1 MDTSVLLFLLFLSLV
16 FSAIFS
22 GIEIAFLSANKLKIE
37 LSYQRGSYSGKLLN
51 DYIKNPSKF
60 IVTTLLGNNI
70 ALISFGILM
79 AMLLEPLLE
88 PLFKQYFNNPDLFVF
103 LTQTLISTTIVLFLG
118 EFIPKVLFKVFADSI
133 LPIMVVPYKIIDI
146 ILTPGVWLITALSS
160 LVFKLFGIK
169 VTSHDIEFSSV
180 DLEKFI
186 KDHNHPNKKGDQE
199 EEVDTELFEN
209 ALYLKKLRVRDC
221 MVPRREITAID
232 INDSIEELK
241 KLFIETNHSRIL
253 VYNDVIDKII
263 GYIHHFDLH
272 KKPTSIATIL
282 IPIKVVPE
290 TLQIQQLLN
299 EFIKENKNIAWV
311 VNEYGGT
318 AGVIT
323 LEDIL
328 EEIFGEIDD
337 EYDKDELIGNQ
348 LSKNE
353 FILSGRMEIDR
364 INEDY
369 NLALPEGDYDTLS
382 GLIIDYYESIPEQ
395 NEIIQIG
402 KYTFKIL
409 DVSETK
415 IETVKLEVTENDDN
429 Q

>member
-1 MDTSVLLFLLFLSLV
+1 MVTTILLILLTLI

-22 GIEIAFLSANKLKIE
+22 GIEIAFLSANKLKVE
-37 LSYQRGSYSGKLLN
+37 LSFQRGTLSGKILN
-51 DYIKNPSKF
+51 DYIKHPSKF

-70 ALISFGILM
+70 ALIVFGILT
-79 AMLLEPLLE
+79 ASLLEPVL
-88 PLFKQYFNNPDLFVF
+88 DLYLNSKF
-103 LTQTLISTTIVLFLG
+103 LILAVQTVISTTVVLFLG
-118 EFIPKVLFKVFADSI
+118 EFIPKVLFKVFADTI
-133 LPIMVVPYKIIDI
+133 LPVMALPFRIINV
-146 ILTPGVWLITALSS
+146 ILTPGVWLITGISTL
-160 LVFKLFGIK
+160 LFKIAGVK
-169 VTSHDIEFSSV
+169 VNQQDIEFTSI

-186 KDHNHPNKKGDQE
+186 KDHNQTDGEED

-232 INDSIEELK
+232 VSESVEELK
-241 KLFIETNHSRIL
+241 KLIIETYHSRIL
-253 VYNDVIDKII
+253 VYDDSIDKII

-272 KKPTSIATIL
+272 KKPSNIAGIL
-282 IPIKVVPE
+282 MPIKVVPE
-290 TLQIQQLLN
+290 TMHIQKLLN
-299 EFIKENKNIAWV
+299 EFIKENKSIAWV

-337 EYDKDELIGNQ
+337 EYDKDELVGNQ

-353 FILSGRMEIDR
+353 FILSGRLEIDR
-364 INEDY
+364 INEEY
-369 NLALPEGDYDTLS
+369 NLDLPEGDYDTLS
-382 GLIIDYYESIPEQ
+382 GFILDHHETIPEN
-395 NEIIQIG
+395 NEVIEIG
-402 KYTFKIL
+402 KYSFKIL
-409 DVSETK
+409 DVSDTK
-415 IETVKLEVTENDDN
+415 IETVKLIVNDDAEN

>member
-1 MDTSVLLFLLFLSLV
+1 MLATILLIILTLLF
-16 FSAIFS
+16 SALFS
-22 GIEIAFLSANKLKIE
+22 GIEIAFLSANKLKVE
-37 LSYQRGSYSGKLLN
+37 LSYQRGTLSGKILN
-51 DYIKNPSKF
+51 DYIKHPSKF

-70 ALISFGILM
+70 ALIAFGILAAKLM
-79 AMLLEPLLE
+79 EPLLE
-88 PLFKQYFNNPDLFVF
+88 EYLRAGFFV
-103 LTQTLISTTIVLFLG
+103 LLIQTIISTVVVLFLG
-118 EFIPKVLFKVFADSI
+118 EFIPKVIFKVFADSI
-133 LPIMVVPYKIIDI
+133 LPVMAVPFRIIHWV
-146 ILTPGVWLITALSS
+146 LTPGVFIINGLST
-160 LVFKLFGIK
+160 LLFKLAGVK
-169 VTSHDIEFSSV
+169 VSETDIQFTSV

-186 KDHNHPNKKGDQE
+186 KDHSVSEEEE

-232 INDSIEELK
+232 ISEPVEELK
-241 KLFIETNHSRIL
+241 KIIIETYHSRIL
-253 VYNDVIDKII
+253 IFDDNIDKIV

-272 KKPTSIATIL
+272 KKPADIASIL
-282 IPIKVVPE
+282 MPIKVVPE
-290 TLQIQQLLN
+290 AMHIQKLLN
-299 EFIKENKNIAWV
+299 EFIKENKSIAWV

-337 EYDKDELIGNQ
+337 EYDKDELVGNQ

-353 FILSGRMEIDR
+353 FILSGRLEIDR

-369 NLALPEGDYDTLS
+369 NLDLPEGDYDTLS
-382 GLIIDYYESIPEQ
+382 GFIIDYHETIPEK
-395 NEIIQIG
+395 NEVIEIG
-402 KYTFKIL
+402 KYTFKIM

-415 IETVKLEVTENDDN
+415 IETVKMVVQQDAEN

>member
-1 MDTSVLLFLLFLSLV
+1 MGTTIFLIILTLI

-37 LSYQRGSYSGKLLN
+37 LSFQRGTLSGKILN

-70 ALISFGILM
+70 ALIAFGIL
-79 AMLLEPLLE
+79 AASLLEPILEQYITSPFLVLLI
-88 PLFKQYFNNPDLFVF
+88 
-103 LTQTLISTTIVLFLG
+103 QTIISTTVVLFLG
-118 EFIPKVLFKVFADSI
+118 EFIPKVLFKVFADTI
-133 LPIMVVPYKIIDI
+133 LPIMALPFRIIHW
-146 ILTPGVWLITALSS
+146 ILTPGVIFITGLSS
-160 LVFKLFGIK
+160 MFFKLFGVK
-169 VTSHDIEFSSV
+169 VSEHDIEFSSV

-186 KDHNHPNKKGDQE
+186 KDHNQTDGE
-199 EEVDTELFEN
+199 EAEEVDTELFEN
-209 ALYLKKLRVRDC
+209 AMFLKRLRVRDC

-232 INDSIEELK
+232 LKDSVDELK
-241 KLFIETNHSRIL
+241 KIIIATYHSRIL
-253 VYNDVIDKII
+253 IYDDNIDKVL

-272 KKPTSIATIL
+272 KKPKTIQDIL
-282 IPIKVVPE
+282 MPIKVVPE
-290 TLQIQQLLN
+290 TMHLQKLLN
-299 EFIKENKNIAWV
+299 EFIKENKSIAWV

-353 FILSGRMEIDR
+353 FILSGRQEIDH
-364 INEDY
+364 INEEYKLD
-369 NLALPEGDYDTLS
+369 LPEGDYDTLS
-382 GLIIDYYESIPEQ
+382 GFIIDHHETIPEK
-395 NEIIQIG
+395 NEIIEIG
-402 KYTFKIL
+402 KYSFKIL

-415 IETVKLEVTENDDN
+415 IETVKLEINEKADN

>member
-1 MDTSVLLFLLFLSLV
+1 MSITIVLFLIVLSLI

-22 GIEIAFLSANKLKIE
+22 GVEIAFLSANKLKIE
-37 LSYQRGSYSGKLLN
+37 LSFQRGTISGKILN

-70 ALISFGILM
+70 ALISFGILFV
-79 AMLLEPLLE
+79 MLVEPYLSQIIPSPFWRLII
-88 PLFKQYFNNPDLFVF
+88 
-103 LTQTLISTTIVLFLG
+103 QTILSTTIILVLG
-118 EFIPKVLFKVFADSI
+118 EFIPKILFKVFADTI
-133 LPIMVVPYKIIDI
+133 LPAMAIPFRIIHWM
-146 ILTPGVWLITALSS
+146 LTPGVLLINGLSALF
-160 LVFKLFGIK
+160 FKIAGVK
-169 VTSHDIEFSSV
+169 VSEHDIEFSSV

-186 KDHNHPNKKGDQE
+186 KDHNHSDNEEE

-209 ALYLKKLRVRDC
+209 ALFLKKLRVRDC

-232 INDSIEELK
+232 INDSVKDLKEL
-241 KLFIETNHSRIL
+241 IIRSYHSRIL
-253 VYNDVIDKII
+253 VYEESIDKII
-263 GYIHHFDLH
+263 GYVHHFDLH
-272 KKPTSIATIL
+272 KKPTNIRAIL

-290 TLQIQQLLN
+290 TMHIQKLLN
-299 EFIKENKNIAWV
+299 DFIKTNKSIAWV

-353 FILSGRMEIDR
+353 FILSGRLEIDR
-364 INEDY
+364 INEEYDL
-369 NLALPEGDYDTLS
+369 NLPEGDYDTLS
-382 GLIIDYYESIPEQ
+382 GLIIAHHETIPTQ
-395 NEIIQIG
+395 NEIIEIEN
-402 KYTFKIL
+402 YSFKIL
-409 DVSETK
+409 DVSDTK
-415 IETVKLEVTENDDN
+415 IETVKLIVNEKADN

>member
-1 MDTSVLLFLLFLSLV
+1 
-16 FSAIFS
+16 
-22 GIEIAFLSANKLKIE
+22 IAFLSANKLKVE
-37 LSYQRGSYSGKLLN
+37 LSYQRGTLSGKILN
-51 DYIKNPSKF
+51 DYIKHPSKF

-70 ALISFGILM
+70 ALIAFGILSAKLM
-79 AMLLEPLLE
+79 EPLLE
-88 PLFKQYFNNPDLFVF
+88 EYLRAGFFV
-103 LTQTLISTTIVLFLG
+103 LLIQTIISTVVVLFLG
-118 EFIPKVLFKVFADSI
+118 EFIPKVIFKVFADSI
-133 LPIMVVPYKIIDI
+133 LPVMAVPFRIIHWV
-146 ILTPGVWLITALSS
+146 LTPGVFIINGLST
-160 LVFKLFGIK
+160 LLFKLAGVK
-169 VTSHDIEFSSV
+169 VSETDIQFTSV

-186 KDHNHPNKKGDQE
+186 KDHSVSEEEE

-232 INDSIEELK
+232 ISEPVEELK
-241 KLFIETNHSRIL
+241 KIIIETYHSRIL
-253 VYNDVIDKII
+253 IFDDNIDKIV

-272 KKPTSIATIL
+272 KKPADIASIL
-282 IPIKVVPE
+282 MPIKVVPE
-290 TLQIQQLLN
+290 AMHIQKLLN
-299 EFIKENKNIAWV
+299 EFIKENKSIAWV

-337 EYDKDELIGNQ
+337 EYDKDELVGNQ

-353 FILSGRMEIDR
+353 FILSGRLEIDR

-369 NLALPEGDYDTLS
+369 NLDLPEGDYDTLS
-382 GLIIDYYESIPEQ
+382 GFIIDYHETIPEK
-395 NEIIQIG
+395 NEVIEIG
-402 KYTFKIL
+402 KYTFKIM

-415 IETVKLEVTENDDN
+415 IETVKMVVQQDAEN

>member
-1 MDTSVLLFLLFLSLV
+1 MGVTVFLIILTLV

-37 LSYQRGSYSGKLLN
+37 LSYQRGTLSGRILN

-70 ALISFGILM
+70 ALISFGILT
-79 AMLLEPLLE
+79 ASLLEPLLE
-88 PLFKQYFNNPDLFVF
+88 NYLTSTF
-103 LTQTLISTTIVLFLG
+103 LILVIQTVITTTVVLILG
-118 EFIPKVLFKVFADSI
+118 EFIPKVLFKVFADII
-133 LPIMVVPYKIIDI
+133 LPVMAVPFRIIHWV
-146 ILTPGVWLITALSS
+146 LTPGVLLITGISTL
-160 LVFKLFGIK
+160 LFKIAGVK
-169 VTSHDIEFSSV
+169 VSQHDIEFSSV

-186 KDHNHPNKKGDQE
+186 KDHNQTDGESEE

-232 INDSIEELK
+232 ISDSVDELK
-241 KLFIETNHSRIL
+241 QLIIKTYHSRIL
-253 VYNDVIDKII
+253 VYKDTVDKMV

-272 KKPTSIATIL
+272 KKPKTIADML
-282 IPIKVVPE
+282 MPIKVVPE
-290 TLQIQQLLN
+290 TMHIQKLLN
-299 EFIKENKNIAWV
+299 EFIKENKSIAWV

-328 EEIFGEIDD
+328 EEIFGEIED
-337 EYDKDELIGNQ
+337 EYDKDELVGNQ

-353 FILSGRMEIDR
+353 FILSGRLEIDR
-364 INEDY
+364 INEEY
-369 NLALPEGDYDTLS
+369 NLDIPEGDYDTLS
-382 GLIIDYYESIPEQ
+382 GFILNHHETIPEN
-395 NEIIQIG
+395 NEVIEIG
-402 KYTFKIL
+402 KYQFKIM
-409 DVSETK
+409 DVSDTK
-415 IETVKLEVTENDDN
+415 IETVKLIITENADS

>member
-1 MDTSVLLFLLFLSLV
+1 MATTIFLIFLTLLF
-16 FSAIFS
+16 SAMFS

-37 LSYQRGSYSGKLLN
+37 LSYQRGTLSGKILN

-70 ALISFGILM
+70 ALISFGILF
-79 AMLLEPLLE
+79 ASIIEPFLE
-88 PLFKQYFNNPDLFVF
+88 QYLSSGF
-103 LTQTLISTTIVLFLG
+103 LILTIQTVISTSLVLFLG
-118 EFIPKVLFKVFADSI
+118 EFIPKVLFKVFADSV
-133 LPIMVVPYKIIDI
+133 LPVMAVPFRIIHVL
-146 ILTPGVWLITALSS
+146 LTPGVLFITGISS
-160 LVFKLFGIK
+160 LLFKMVGVK
-169 VTSHDIEFSSV
+169 VSEHDIEFSSV

-186 KDHNHPNKKGDQE
+186 KDHNQSDGEEE

-209 ALYLKKLRVRDC
+209 ALFLKKLRVRDC

-232 INDSIEELK
+232 IHDSVEELK
-241 KLFIETNHSRIL
+241 KLIIETYHSRIL
-253 VYNDVIDKII
+253 IYDDSIDKIV

-272 KKPTSIATIL
+272 KKPADIRSIL
-282 IPIKVVPE
+282 IEIKVVPE
-290 TLQIQQLLN
+290 SMHIQKLLN

-337 EYDKDELIGNQ
+337 EYDKDELVGNQ

-353 FILSGRMEIDR
+353 FILSGRLEIDR
-364 INEDY
+364 INEEYDL
-369 NLALPEGDYDTLS
+369 NLPEGDYDTLS
-382 GLIIDYYESIPEQ
+382 GFIIAHHETIPEQ
-395 NEIIQIG
+395 NEVIEIG
-402 KYTFKIL
+402 KYSFKIM

-415 IETVKLEVTENDDN
+415 IETVKLEINEQADS

>member
-1 MDTSVLLFLLFLSLV
+1 MGTTIFLIVLALI

-37 LSYQRGSYSGKLLN
+37 LSFQRGTLSGKILN

-70 ALISFGILM
+70 ALIAFGILT
-79 AMLLEPLLE
+79 AAVLEPVLE
-88 PLFKQYFNNPDLFVF
+88 PLFEQYFESPKVLV
-103 LTQTLISTTIVLFLG
+103 LVTQTIISTTIILFLG
-118 EFIPKVLFKVFADSI
+118 EFVPKVLFKVFADTI
-133 LPIMVVPYKIIDI
+133 LPIMALPFRIIHWL
-146 ILTPGVWLITALSS
+146 LTPGVLLITALSS
-160 LVFKLFGIK
+160 LIFKIFGVK
-169 VTSHDIEFSSV
+169 VSEHDIEFSSV

-186 KDHNHPNKKGDQE
+186 KDHNQTDGEAE
-199 EEVDTELFEN
+199 EEVYTELFEN

-232 INDSIEELK
+232 INDSVEELK
-241 KLFIETNHSRIL
+241 KLIIETYHSRIL
-253 VYNDVIDKII
+253 IFDDSIDKIV

-272 KKPTSIATIL
+272 KKPDTIKSIL
-282 IPIKVVPE
+282 MEIKVVPE
-290 TLQIQQLLN
+290 TMHIQKLLN
-299 EFIKENKNIAWV
+299 EFIKENKSIAWV

-337 EYDKDELIGNQ
+337 EYDKDELVGNQ

-353 FILSGRMEIDR
+353 FILSGRLEIDR
-364 INEDY
+364 INEEYD
-369 NLALPEGDYDTLS
+369 LDLPEGDYDTLS
-382 GLIIDYYESIPEQ
+382 GFIIDHHETIPEQ
-395 NEIIQIG
+395 NEVIEIG
-402 KYTFKIL
+402 KYSFKIM

-415 IETVKLEVTENDDN
+415 IETVKLEINEDADN

>member
-1 MDTSVLLFLLFLSLV
+1 METSTLIFLLFLSLV

-79 AMLLEPLLE
+79 AMLLEPFLE
-88 PLFKQYFNNPDLFVF
+88 PIFKQYFANPDLFVF
-103 LTQTLISTTIVLFLG
+103 IVQTLISTTVVLFLG

-146 ILTPGVWLITALSS
+146 ILTPGVWLITGLST
-160 LVFKLFGIK
+160 LVFKIFGIT

-186 KDHNHPNKKGDQE
+186 KDHNRPKKGDQE

-253 VYNDVIDKII
+253 VYDDVIDKIV

-272 KKPTSIATIL
+272 KKPTTIASIL

-299 EFIKENKNIAWV
+299 EFIKENKSIAWV

-353 FILSGRMEIDR
+353 FILSGRLEIDR
-364 INEDY
+364 INEEY
-369 NLALPEGDYDTLS
+369 NLELPEGDYDTLS
-382 GLIIDYYESIPEQ
+382 GFIIDHCETIPEK
-395 NEIIQIG
+395 NEVIEIG
-402 KYTFKIL
+402 KYCFKII
-409 DVSETK
+409 DVSDTK
-415 IETVKLEVTENDDN
+415 IETVKLEIIKEIDN

>member
-1 MDTSVLLFLLFLSLV
+1 MTTGTILILLFLALI

-70 ALISFGILM
+70 ALISFGILT
-79 AMLLEPLLE
+79 AMLLEPFFEQYIASGFVVLL
-88 PLFKQYFNNPDLFVF
+88 L
-103 LTQTLISTTIVLFLG
+103 QTIISTVLVLFLG
-118 EFIPKVLFKVFADSI
+118 EFIPKVLFKVFADTI
-133 LPIMVVPYKIIDI
+133 LPVMVIPYKIIDI
-146 ILTPGVWLITALSS
+146 ILTPGVLLITALSTMI
-160 LVFKLFGIK
+160 FKIFGIK
-169 VTSHDIEFSSV
+169 VSQHDIEFSSV

-186 KDHNHPNKKGDQE
+186 KDHSQKDGESE

-232 INDSIEELK
+232 INESVEELK
-241 KLFIETNHSRIL
+241 NLIIETYHSRIL
-253 VYNDVIDKII
+253 IYEDSIDKIV

-272 KKPTSIATIL
+272 KKPADIRSIL
-282 IPIKVVPE
+282 IDIKVVPE
-290 TLQIQQLLN
+290 TMHIQKLLN
-299 EFIKENKNIAWV
+299 DFIKENKSIAWV

-328 EEIFGEIDD
+328 EEIFGEIED

-353 FILSGRMEIDR
+353 FILSGRLEIDR

-369 NLALPEGDYDTLS
+369 KLDLPEGDYDTLS
-382 GLIIDYYESIPEQ
+382 GFIIDHCETIPEK
-395 NEIIQIG
+395 NEIIEIG
-402 KYTFKIL
+402 KYSFKIM

-415 IETVKLEVTENDDN
+415 IETVKLVINEEADS

>member
-1 MDTSVLLFLLFLSLV
+1 MAAAIFLIVLTLV

-22 GIEIAFLSANKLKIE
+22 GMEIAFLSANKLKIE
-37 LSYQRGSYSGKLLN
+37 LSYQRGTLSGKILN

-70 ALISFGILM
+70 ALISFGILF
-79 AMLLEPLLE
+79 ASLVEPYLS
-88 PLFKQYFNNPDLFVF
+88 QF
-103 LTQTLISTTIVLFLG
+103 LSSPFLVLAIQTVISTSLVLFLG
-118 EFIPKVLFKVFADSI
+118 EFIPKVLFKVFADTI
-133 LPIMVVPYKIIDI
+133 LPIMAVPFRIIHWL
-146 ILTPGVWLITALSS
+146 LTPGVLIITGLSS
-160 LVFKLFGIK
+160 LLFKIAGVK
-169 VTSHDIEFSSV
+169 VSERDIEFSSI

-186 KDHNHPNKKGDQE
+186 KDHGQSDSEEE

-209 ALYLKKLRVRDC
+209 ALFLKKLRVRDC

-232 INDSIEELK
+232 INDSVVELK
-241 KLFIETNHSRIL
+241 KLIIETYHSRIL
-253 VYNDVIDKII
+253 IYEDSIDKIV

-272 KKPTSIATIL
+272 KKPESIRSML

-290 TLQIQQLLN
+290 TMHIQKLLN
-299 EFIKENKNIAWV
+299 EFIKSNKNIAWV

-337 EYDKDELIGNQ
+337 EYDKDELVGNQ

-353 FILSGRMEIDR
+353 FILSGRLEIDR
-364 INEDY
+364 INEEY
-369 NLALPEGDYDTLS
+369 NLHLPEGDYDTLS
-382 GLIIDYYESIPEQ
+382 GFIIDHHETIPGQ
-395 NEIIQIG
+395 NEVIDIG
-402 KYTFKIL
+402 KYSFKIL
-409 DVSETK
+409 DVSDTK
-415 IETVKLEVTENDDN
+415 IETVKLVINEPVDN

>member
-1 MDTSVLLFLLFLSLV
+1 MSVGTILLLMLVALV

-37 LSYQRGSYSGKLLN
+37 LSYQRGTYSGKLLN

-60 IVTTLLGNNI
+60 IITTLLGNNI
-70 ALISFGILM
+70 ALIAFGILTS
-79 AMLLEPLLE
+79 MLLEPLLE
-88 PLFKQYFNNPDLFVF
+88 PLFEQYVRNPELFVF
-103 LTQTLISTTIVLFLG
+103 ITQTIISTSIILLLG

-133 LPIMVVPYKIIDI
+133 LPVMVLPYKLIDI
-146 ILTPGVWLITALSS
+146 VLAPGVLLITGLST

-169 VTSHDIEFSSV
+169 VAGQDIQFSSV

-186 KDHNHPNKKGDQE
+186 KEHGKKEGEDE

-221 MVPRREITAID
+221 MVPRREITSID
-232 INDSIEELK
+232 VHSSLDSLK
-241 KLFIETNHSRIL
+241 KLIIETNHSRVL
-253 VYNDVIDKII
+253 VYDDVIDKIV

-272 KKPTSIATIL
+272 KKPSDIKSIL
-282 IPIKVVPE
+282 IPIKIIPE
-290 TLQIQQLLN
+290 TLHIQQLLN
-299 EFIKENKNIAWV
+299 EFIKENKSIAWV

-337 EYDKDELIGNQ
+337 EYDKNELVVNQ

-353 FILSGRMEIDR
+353 FILSGRLEIDR
-364 INEDY
+364 LNEEFD
-369 NLALPEGDYDTLS
+369 LEIPEGDYDTIS
-382 GLIIDYYESIPEQ
+382 GFIIDHHESIPEK
-395 NEIIQIG
+395 NEEIEIG
-402 KYTFKIL
+402 KFLFKIL

-415 IETVKLEVTENDDN
+415 IETVKLEIKKEAEN

>member
-1 MDTSVLLFLLFLSLV
+1 V
-16 FSAIFS
+16 
-22 GIEIAFLSANKLKIE
+22 E
-37 LSYQRGSYSGKLLN
+37 LSYQRGTLSGKILN
-51 DYIKNPSKF
+51 DYIKHPSKF

-70 ALISFGILM
+70 ALIAFGILSAKLM
-79 AMLLEPLLE
+79 EPLLE
-88 PLFKQYFNNPDLFVF
+88 EYLRAGFFV
-103 LTQTLISTTIVLFLG
+103 LLIQTIISTVVVLFLG
-118 EFIPKVLFKVFADSI
+118 EFIPKVIFKVFADSI
-133 LPIMVVPYKIIDI
+133 LPVMAVPFRIIHWV
-146 ILTPGVWLITALSS
+146 LTPGVFIINGLST
-160 LVFKLFGIK
+160 LLFKLAGVK
-169 VTSHDIEFSSV
+169 VSETDIQFTSV

-186 KDHNHPNKKGDQE
+186 KDHSVSEEEE

-232 INDSIEELK
+232 ISEPVEELK
-241 KLFIETNHSRIL
+241 KIIIETYHSRIL
-253 VYNDVIDKII
+253 IFDDNIDKIV

-272 KKPTSIATIL
+272 KKPADIASIL
-282 IPIKVVPE
+282 MPIKVVPE
-290 TLQIQQLLN
+290 AMHIQKLLN
-299 EFIKENKNIAWV
+299 EFIKENKSIAWV

-337 EYDKDELIGNQ
+337 EYDKDELVGNQ

-353 FILSGRMEIDR
+353 FILSGRLEIDR

-369 NLALPEGDYDTLS
+369 NLDLPEGDYDTLS
-382 GLIIDYYESIPEQ
+382 GFIIDYHETIPEK
-395 NEIIQIG
+395 NEVIEIG
-402 KYTFKIL
+402 KYTFKIM

-415 IETVKLEVTENDDN
+415 IETVKMVVQQDAEN

>member
-1 MDTSVLLFLLFLSLV
+1 MVTTITLILLTLLL
-16 FSAIFS
+16 SAIFS
-22 GIEIAFLSANKLKIE
+22 GIEIAFLSANRLKIE
-37 LSYQRGSYSGKLLN
+37 LSFQRGTLSGKILN

-70 ALISFGILM
+70 ALISYGILF
-79 AMLLEPLLE
+79 ATFLQQLFDWYLDPVFVKNSTFLL
-88 PLFKQYFNNPDLFVF
+88 
-103 LTQTLISTTIVLFLG
+103 LTVQTLISTLVVLIFG
-118 EFIPKVLFKVFADSI
+118 EFIPKVIFKVFADII
-133 LPIMVVPYKIIDI
+133 LPVMALPFRMIHLL
-146 ILTPGVWLITALSS
+146 LTPGVFIINALSTFF
-160 LVFKLFGIK
+160 FKITG
-169 VTSHDIEFSSV
+169 VEVSEHDIEFSSV

-186 KDHNHPNKKGDQE
+186 KDHIQTDGEEE
-199 EEVDTELFEN
+199 EEVNTELFEN

-221 MVPRREITAID
+221 MVPRREITAIA
-232 INDSIEELK
+232 ISDSLEKLKEL
-241 KLFIETNHSRIL
+241 IVETYHSRIL
-253 VYNDVIDKII
+253 IFDDNIDKVI

-272 KKPTSIATIL
+272 KKPTSIESIL
-282 IPIKVVPE
+282 MPIKVVPE
-290 TLQIQQLLN
+290 TMHIQKLLN
-299 EFIKENKNIAWV
+299 EFIKENKSIAWV

-318 AGVIT
+318 AGLIT

-364 INEDY
+364 INEEY
-369 NLALPEGDYDTLS
+369 NLDIPEGDYDTLS
-382 GLIIDYYESIPEQ
+382 GFIIDHSETIPEK
-395 NEIIQIG
+395 NEIIEIG
-402 KYTFKIL
+402 KYNFKIL

-415 IETVKLEVTENDDN
+415 IETVKLIIDNDSDN